1 MATPLLPMTQAEV
14 KDRGWDGLDVV
25 LVTGD
30 AYVDHPSY
38 GTAVIGRVLE
48 AAGFRVGVIA
58 QPDFRTTRDLSRFGR
73 PRLFFGI
80 TAGNVDSMVANYT
93 AHKRPRLS
101 DDYSPGGKPGL
112 RPDHA
117 AIVYANRA
125 REAFRDV
132 PIVLGGIE
140 ASLRRFAHYD
150 WWKNEV
156 RRSILLDSRAD
167 ILVYGMGEAQVV
179 EIARRLAAGENLH
192 GIRGTAVVTA
202 AGRTTSQVPCH
213 TSQGTA
219 QGQKT
224 EFSPN
229 AVSAISAF
237 RNGKGET
244 GNLKRVTCDLGLVV
258 EIPSY
263 EEVRGDI
270 DKFNE
275 AFRIVVENQDP
286 FTGKTLAQ
294 GHANRFVIQYPP
306 ALPPDTKDLDAVYEL
321 PYARRCHPSYDRAG
335 GVPGFETVRFSIISH
350 RGCPGECSFCGLS
363 LHQGRI
369 VSSRSESS
377 VLKEAGTLARR
388 RDFRGTITDV
398 GGPTANLYGAV
409 CGRWQG
415 KGACGT
421 RHCLTPSPCRN
432 LKPGYEKGLSLY
444 GKLRAL
450 PGVKHV
456 FIESGFRHDLL
467 VDPKARGYLER
478 ICRDHLSGR
487 MKVAPEHSSD
497 RVLDIMNK
505 PSFSVY
511 EQFSALYHSICRKL
525 GKDQHLVSYFISAH
539 PGCTLEDSLSLAL
552 RLGELGIHPEQIQDF
567 MPLPMTLSG
576 TIYHTEKDPFTG
588 KHVYVPKT
596 FRERKMHRALIQY
609 KNPKNTPLVREA
621 LKLLKKEYLLP
632 RLMPGRKTV

>member
-1 MATPLLPMTQAEV
+1 MSTPFLPTTGAEV
-14 KDRGWDGLDVV
+14 KDRGWHDLDVV

-38 GTAVIGRVLE
+38 GAAVIGRVLQ
-48 AAGFRVGVIA
+48 AAGFRVGIIA
-58 QPDFRTTRDLSRFGR
+58 QPDFRTTRDFSRLGR
-73 PRLFFGI
+73 PRLFFGV
-80 TAGNVDSMVANYT
+80 TAGNMDSMVANYT
-93 AHKRPRLS
+93 AHKRPRLN
-101 DDYSPGGKPGL
+101 DDYSPGGRPGL

-117 AIVYANRA
+117 AVVYANRA

-167 ILVYGMGEAQVV
+167 ILVYGMGETQVL

-192 GIRGTAVVTA
+192 GIRGTAVTA
-202 AGRTTSQVPCH
+202 GSRVQGFTGSRLEEARSRGQEAGDDVPGIGDH
-213 TSQGTA
+213 GGSDII
-219 QGQKT
+219 K
-224 EFSPN
+224 
-229 AVSAISAF
+229 
-237 RNGKGET
+237 
-244 GNLKRVTCDLGLVV
+244 
-258 EIPSY
+258 IPSY
-263 EEVRGDI
+263 EEVREDI

-275 AFRIVVENQDP
+275 AFRTIVENQDP
-286 FTGKTLAQ
+286 FTGRTLAQ
-294 GHANRFVIQYPP
+294 GHANRYVLQYPP
-306 ALPPDTKDLDAVYEL
+306 ALPLETKDLDAVYEL
-321 PYARRCHPSYDRAG
+321 PYVRGWHPSYNGEG

-377 VLKEAGTLARR
+377 ILKEAQALTRR
-388 RDFRGTITDV
+388 KDFRGTITDV

-415 KGACGT
+415 KGACGN
-421 RHCLTPSPCRN
+421 RHCLTPTPCRN

-478 ICRDHLSGR
+478 ICKDHLSGR

-511 EQFSALYHSICRKL
+511 EQFSALYRSICRKL

-576 TIYHTEKDPFTG
+576 TVYHTGKDPFTE
-588 KHVYVPKT
+588 KEVYVPRS
-596 FRERKMHRALIQY
+596 FRERKMHRALIQH

-621 LKLLKKEYLLP
+621 LKLLKKQHLFP
-632 RLMPGRKTV
+632 KLMPGRKTA

>member
-1 MATPLLPMTQAEV
+1 MVIPFLPTTQAEA

-58 QPDFRTTRDLSRFGR
+58 QPDLKTTHDLIRFGR

-80 TAGNVDSMVANYT
+80 TAGNMDSMVANYT

-101 DDYSPGGKPGL
+101 DDYSPGGRPGL

-117 AIVYANRA
+117 VIVYANKV
-125 REAFRDV
+125 REAFKDV
-132 PIVLGGIE
+132 PIVIGGIE

-179 EIARRLAAGENLH
+179 EIARRLGEGRTLH

-202 AGRTTSQVPCH
+202 LGRTTSQVPSRR
-213 TSQGTA
+213 SQ
-219 QGQKT
+219 
-224 EFSPN
+224 
-229 AVSAISAF
+229 
-237 RNGKGET
+237 ET
-244 GNLKRVTCDLGLVV
+244 GTDLGPVV
-258 EIPSY
+258 EMPSY

-270 DKFNE
+270 DRFNE

-286 FTGKTLAQ
+286 FTGRTLAQ
-294 GHANRFVIQYPP
+294 GHANRYVVQYPP
-306 ALPPDTKDLDAVYEL
+306 ALPLETKDLDGIYEL
-321 PYARRCHPSYDRAG
+321 PYARAWHPSYGGQG

-350 RGCPGECSFCGLS
+350 RGCPGECSFCGLA

-377 VLKEAGTLARR
+377 ILKEAEALTRR

-409 CGRWQG
+409 CDRWQG

-421 RHCLTPSPCRN
+421 RHCLTPTPCRN
-432 LKPGYEKGLSLY
+432 LNPDTGKAFPSMESFAPCRVSNTSSSKAASVMTFLSTEGPGLSRKDMQ
-444 GKLRAL
+444 GPSERPHEGCA
-450 PGVKHV
+450 GA
-456 FIESGFRHDLL
+456 FFRQGPRYHEQTTLFGI
-467 VDPKARGYLER
+467 R
-478 ICRDHLSGR
+478 
-487 MKVAPEHSSD
+487 KV
-497 RVLDIMNK
+497 
-505 PSFSVY
+505 
-511 EQFSALYHSICRKL
+511 L
-525 GKDQHLVSYFISAH
+525 G
-539 PGCTLEDSLSLAL
+539 
-552 RLGELGIHPEQIQDF
+552 
-567 MPLPMTLSG
+567 PLPVDM
-576 TIYHTEKDPFTG
+576 
-588 KHVYVPKT
+588 
-596 FRERKMHRALIQY
+596 Q
-609 KNPKNTPLVREA
+609 EA
-621 LKLLKKEYLLP
+621 GEGPAPRQLFHQRPP
-632 RLMPGRKTV
+632 RLYTR

>member
-1 MATPLLPMTQAEV
+1 MTPEEV
-14 KDRGWDGLDVV
+14 QKKGWDGLDVI

-30 AYVDHPSY
+30 AYVDHSSY
-38 GTAVIGRVLE
+38 GAAVIGRVLE
-48 AAGFRVGVIA
+48 ATGLNVGIIA
-58 QPDFRTTRDLSRFGR
+58 QPDFTSARDFKRLGR

-80 TAGNVDSMVANYT
+80 TAGNMDSMVANYT
-93 AHKRPRLS
+93 AHKRPRPS
-101 DDYSPGGKPGL
+101 DNYSPGGRPGL

-125 REAFRDV
+125 REAFKDV

-150 WWKNEV
+150 WWKDEV

-179 EIARRLAAGENLH
+179 EIARRIAAGETLH
-192 GIRGTAVVTA
+192 GIRGTAVI
-202 AGRTTSQVPCH
+202 AGSRFQVPGSRPEEVLNPFPDNVEC
-213 TSQGTA
+213 G
-219 QGQKT
+219 GW
-224 EFSPN
+224 EM
-229 AVSAISAF
+229 
-237 RNGKGET
+237 
-244 GNLKRVTCDLGLVV
+244 L

-263 EEVRGDI
+263 EEVRD
-270 DKFNE
+270 DPDRFNE
-275 AFRIVVENQDP
+275 AFRVIVENQDP
-286 FTGKTLAQ
+286 FRGRTLTQ
-294 GHANRFVIQYPP
+294 KHANRYVIQYPP
-306 ALPPDTKDLDAVYEL
+306 AIPPETKSLDTIYEF
-321 PYARRCHPSYDRAG
+321 PYARGWHPSYDRAG
-335 GVPGFETVRFSIISH
+335 GVPGFETVRFSLISH

-377 VLKEAGTLARR
+377 ILKEAEALTRK

-409 CGRWQG
+409 CGRWYG
-415 KGACGT
+415 SGACNT
-421 RHCLTPSPCRN
+421 RHCLTPSPCKS
-432 LKPGYEKGLSLY
+432 LKPGYERGLSLY
-444 GKLRAL
+444 GRLRTL
-450 PGVKHV
+450 PGVRHV

-467 VDPKARGYLER
+467 VDQKARDYFER
-478 ICRDHLSGR
+478 ICKDHVSGR
-487 MKVAPEHSSD
+487 MKVAPEHCSQ

-505 PSFSVY
+505 PAFSVY
-511 EQFSALYHSICRKL
+511 EQFCALYRSICKSL
-525 GKDQHLVSYFISAH
+525 GKDQYLVNYFISSH
-539 PGCTLEDSLSLAL
+539 PGGTLEDSLSLAL
-552 RLGELGIHPEQIQDF
+552 KLGELGIHPEQIQDF

-588 KHVYVPKT
+588 KSVYVPKT

-621 LKLLKKEYLLP
+621 LKLLKKEHLLHKLLP
-632 RLMPGRKTV
+632 GKRLLKNNDQ